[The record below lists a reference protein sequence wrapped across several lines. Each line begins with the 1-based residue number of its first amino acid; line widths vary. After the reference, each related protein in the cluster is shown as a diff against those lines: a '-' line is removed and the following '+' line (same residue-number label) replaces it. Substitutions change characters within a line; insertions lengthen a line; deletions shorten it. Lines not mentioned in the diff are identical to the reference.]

1 MFSLQYIWSAVNAE
15 KSRLCVS
22 VILES
27 SPLQEIPAF
36 KVMQEWEEGFS
47 RLMMQQKQRG
57 MRACWIQGLIIENA
71 LKMKLEG
78 EQGPGYGG
86 DVWPVRTHGLEQV
99 GATETLSAM
108 TRFASYII
116 LPMG

>member
-1 MFSLQYIWSAVNAE
+1 
-15 KSRLCVS
+15 
-22 VILES
+22 
-27 SPLQEIPAF
+27 
-36 KVMQEWEEGFS
+36 
-47 RLMMQQKQRG
+47 
-57 MRACWIQGLIIENA
+57 
-71 LKMKLEG
+71 MKLEG

-99 GATETLSAM
+99 GATETLSAV